1 MITIPMLILTALYVW
16 FGVWLCK
23 KMGSWP
29 ARIAVALLM
38 ASPALYWIGTYQY
51 VKYEH
56 KAACARDGGLKVLI
70 QPEKADRIRLDPDS
84 FSSGGAAQDFLS
96 MYSPRLTVVEA
107 WDGKYKQLTPTSAQT
122 KDYYAYSIDPDTA
135 ALPKRDWKFVKVPLA
150 EPTAGIYVLSR
161 TAKIESDLTT
171 TMWTLERNGQLYVQW
186 TMLHHYW
193 TRNPGMPIGW
203 QCFEPSSPE
212 ASGKQPN
219 HILIQLILNLI
230 SGSKK

>member
-1 MITIPMLILTALYVW
+1 MITIPLLILTALYVW

-84 FSSGGAAQDFLS
+84 FSSGGGGTAQDFLS

-107 WDGKYKQLTPTSAQT
+107 WDGEYKQLTPTSAQT
-122 KDYYAYSIDPDTA
+122 KDYYAYSIDPTA
-135 ALPKRDWKFVKVPLA
+135 TEVEKKDWKFNKFTKVLLA
-150 EPTAGIYVLSR
+150 EPTADLYVLSE

-171 TMWTLERNGQLYVQW
+171 TIWQLKRNGQLYATW

-203 QCFEPSSPE
+203 QCFAPSSPE
-212 ASGKQPN
+212 SSEKDGNQV
-219 HILIQLILNLI
+219 LIELIL
-230 SGSKK
+230 K

>member
-1 MITIPMLILTALYVW
+1 MITIPLLILTALYVW

-84 FSSGGAAQDFLS
+84 FSSEIYAHSFLR

-107 WDGKYKQLTPTSAQT
+107 WDGTYRQLTPTSAQT
-122 KDYYAYSIDPDTA
+122 RDYFAYSIDPATT
-135 ALPKRDWKFVKVPLA
+135 ALPKRDWKFIKAPLA
-150 EPTAGIYVLSR
+150 EPTLGIYVLSQ

-171 TMWTLERNGQLYVQW
+171 TTWKLERNGQIHVAW

-203 QCFEPSSPE
+203 QCFEPRSPE
-212 ASGKQPN
+212 ASEKQPDD
-219 HILIQLILNLI
+219 ILIQLILN
-230 SGSKK
+230 